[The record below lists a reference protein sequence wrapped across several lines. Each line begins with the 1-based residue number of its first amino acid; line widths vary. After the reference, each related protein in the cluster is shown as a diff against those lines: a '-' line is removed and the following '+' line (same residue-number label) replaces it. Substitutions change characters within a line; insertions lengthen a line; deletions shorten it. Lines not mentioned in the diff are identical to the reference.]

1 MNSSLKELFD
11 QTFNLPPKDKVE
23 IARQAMVEI
32 NQYLESINCTEE
44 QIAMFI
50 ANLTRLF
57 VAIDT
62 RTVED
67 EYDFFLA
74 VTRANITPSYFIQ
87 MVEDGSDPK
96 FINDTIN
103 LIKSFDHDVRVSV
116 LTYGMMFMSCDD
128 YFHFK
133 ETALI
138 KRFLEIL

>member
-11 QTFNLPPKDKVE
+11 QTFNLPPKDKGE
-23 IARQAMVEI
+23 IARQAMFEI

-74 VTRANITPSYFIQ
+74 VTRANITPSYFVQ
-87 MVEDGSDPK
+87 MVEDGSEPK
-96 FINDTIN
+96 FVNDTIN
-103 LIKSFDHDVRVSV
+103 LIKTFDHDARVSV

-138 KRFLEIL
+138 KRFLEML